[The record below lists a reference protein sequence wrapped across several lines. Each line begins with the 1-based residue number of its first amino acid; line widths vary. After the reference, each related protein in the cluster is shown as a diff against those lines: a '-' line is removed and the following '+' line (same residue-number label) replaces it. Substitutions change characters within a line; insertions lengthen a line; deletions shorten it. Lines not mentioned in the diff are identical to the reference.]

1 MYEKGLIYLGIIER
15 YHDKIFE
22 MYMSTHPGANP
33 QSVRR
38 LIHQFTND
46 NVRNIPC
53 QMHNN
58 VSRENLDSSIIDVF
72 DWVDNRKP
80 IITGN
85 GSFFKQHS
93 EYIGAAIKML
103 EKLMANRDRI
113 KRKMYTFKEDS
124 IEYKN
129 ASVAQLSIKVIM
141 NADYGGCGTIHSPFF
156 SQYIP
161 PATTGTAKNLTTTLI
176 CCLELLCGN
185 HDKYVNLNNINELF
199 DMISVVINDERSIIV
214 DDNYSI
220 DEVLQHLVSMTNNLT
235 SQCIKTLRLYLSTLD
250 NHCLTKLMLVNNI
263 RLVLSKYLASTISRI
278 SEYVKSNK
286 LDINNMTEDSIRRAG
301 FGKKVNDEI
310 KEDIDYVS
318 QFILTHCVYPYI
330 PNDVEIRADNMERI
344 IVCVTDTDSLMIH
357 FSHFLDLFQV
367 RVSNFRDSCL
377 MASAIGMR
385 LFIENIIPKYVEY
398 YAVLSGIEDKYYR
411 DKLVFKNEFAFLS
424 MTLLAKKMYTAST
437 FVQEGNP
444 RNIHNISVTGLS
456 FKKRDSAEFLEP
468 VMERLYDKYIL
479 TSDNID
485 VESILDEFYEL
496 RNDLISKIRTHTEF
510 YKVLSIK
517 GIDAYDASRVL
528 PEQMRGAI
536 VWNNIV
542 PDEEI
547 LPMDRVIVIPLSFD
561 LLNKYQHIGNIG
573 EILRLSSIEST
584 NYDKNGKLVKKKPP
598 NPVICLP
605 EHYKTIPDWVQPVID
620 VEFAVDKLLT
630 PFKQLFALFDVNMPK
645 TRGGVIPSRMICL

>member
-1 MYEKGLIYLGIIER
+1 MGIIER

-33 QSVRR
+33 QSVRG
-38 LIHQFTND
+38 LIQQFTND
-46 NVRNIPC
+46 NIKNIPC

-58 VSRENLDSSIIDVF
+58 VSRENLDSSITDVF

-103 EKLMANRDRI
+103 EKLMANRDKI
-113 KRKMYTFKEDS
+113 KSKMYTLKEGS
-124 IEYKN
+124 VEYKN
-129 ASVAQLSIKVIM
+129 ASVGQLSIKVIM
-141 NADYGGCGTIHSPFF
+141 NADYGGCGTVYSPFF

-199 DMISVVINDERSIIV
+199 DMISIVINDERSITV
-214 DDNYSI
+214 DDSYSI

-250 NHCLTKLMLVNNI
+250 NYGLTKLMLVNNI
-263 RLVLSKYLASTISRI
+263 NLVLSKYLTSTVSRI
-278 SEYVKSNK
+278 AGYVKSNK
-286 LDINNMTEDSIRRAG
+286 LDINNMTEDGITRAG
-301 FGKKVNDEI
+301 FGKRVNDEI
-310 KEDIDYVS
+310 KEDMDYVA

-330 PNDVEIRADNMERI
+330 PNDVEIRADNMYRI
-344 IVCVTDTDSLMIH
+344 LVCVTDTDSLMIH
-357 FSHFLDLFQV
+357 FAHFLDLFQV

-377 MASAIGMR
+377 MASSIGMR

-398 YAVLSGIEDKYYR
+398 FALYSGIEDKYYR

-437 FVQEGNP
+437 FVQEGNT

-456 FKKRDSAEFLEP
+456 FKKRDAAEFLEP

-496 RNDLISKIRTHTEF
+496 RNDLIAKIPTQTEF

-536 VWNNIV
+536 IWNNIM
-542 PDEEI
+542 PDEEM

-561 LLNKYQHIGNIG
+561 LLNQYQHIGNIG

-584 NYDKNGKLVKKKPP
+584 KYDKNGKLVKNKLP

-605 EHYKTIPDWVQPVID
+605 EYYKSIPDWIQPVID

-645 TRGGVIPSRMICL
+645 TRGGVIPSRMIYL